1 MSKQY
6 RVWVRFL
13 SEMQYVLQL
22 NDDGSVMTDGYD
34 YCIEKEA
41 IDLMRYSNWY
51 DNEGN
56 LICEGDIVKDHIGTG
71 VVKYSLEYD
80 DFRVSY
86 GDGTAKWLSDYNI
99 SNERKSIQVVGDM
112 FSTYKLI
119 MTIGLNDENK
129 TVGT

>member
-1 MSKQY
+1 MSREY

-13 SEMQYVLQL
+13 SEMQRVLQL

-41 IDLMRYSNWY
+41 IDLMRCSDWY
-51 DNEGN
+51 DNDFN

-71 VVKYSLEYD
+71 VVKYSEEYE
-80 DFRVSY
+80 DFKVYY
-86 GDGTAKWLSDYNI
+86 GDGTAKWFRDYTMK
-99 SNERKSIQVVGDM
+99 NERESIQVVGDI

-119 MTIGLNDENK
+119 MTIGLNDE
-129 TVGT
+129 